1 MKYRLLA
8 LDLDGTLLNSRKEVT
23 PAVKRALEW
32 VRDRGVHVVLST
44 GRIVGEAAQPS
55 RRPRTSASCKAG
67 RCRARS
73 AQRWSR
79 RCRAARCA

>member
-32 VRDRGVHVVLST
+32 VRRGGGV
-44 GRIVGEAAQPS
+44 
-55 RRPRTSASCKAG
+55 
-67 RCRARS
+67 RS
-73 AQRWSR
+73 
-79 RCRAARCA
+79 